1 MNIKTDWHKAA
12 LTEKASIKDA
22 IENLIASSL
31 QIIVIIDSNE
41 MLIGV
46 INDGDIRRGVLRGL
60 QLTDSIKEILNRNPV
75 VVDEEV
81 SPGSVIKLMNDNH
94 FIAIPVVDKN
104 RYVLGLHLLSEINLP
119 VEKLNQIIIMA
130 GGKGQRLLPKTQ
142 DCPKPLLPINGK
154 PMLEH
159 IILKAK
165 DEGFSHFVIALHY
178 LGDMIKEYFGDGSA
192 WDIKI
197 EYLNEDEPLGTAG
210 AISLLKNKPELPVI
224 VTNADIVS
232 DVRYSKLLDFH
243 NQHNKAHATMG
254 VRLYETTHPFGVVN
268 TNGVDIVSFE
278 EKPILRSNVNAG
290 VYVLEPKALDY
301 LKKNQY
307 CDMPSLFNLLQKK
320 NLRTIVYPIH
330 EAWRDIG
337 HLEEYNN
344 VNNFNNI

>member
-12 LTEKASIKDA
+12 LTDKANIKDA

-31 QIIVIIDSNE
+31 QIIVIIDSNGV
-41 MLIGV
+41 LIGV

-60 QLTDSIKEILNRNPV
+60 KLTDSIKEILNRNPV
-75 VVDEEV
+75 VVDEDV
-81 SPGSVIKLMNDNH
+81 SQNSVIKLMNDNH
-94 FIAIPVVDKN
+94 FIAVPIVDKN
-104 RYVLGLHLLSEINLP
+104 GYVLGLHLLTEINLP
-119 VEKLNQIIIMA
+119 IEKLNQVIIMA
-130 GGKGQRLLPKTQ
+130 GGKGQRLLPKTK

-165 DEGFSHFVIALHY
+165 DEGFSRFVIALHY

-192 WDIKI
+192 WDVEID
-197 EYLNEDEPLGTAG
+197 YLNEEEPLGTAG
-210 AISLLKNKPELPVI
+210 AISLLKDKPKLPVI

-232 DVRYSKLLDFH
+232 DITYSRLLDFH
-243 NQHNKAHATMG
+243 NQHKSVYATMG
-254 VRLYETTHPFGVVN
+254 VRLYETIHPFGVVN
-268 TNGVDIVSFE
+268 TSGVDIISFE

-301 LKKNQY
+301 LNQNEY
-307 CDMPSLFNLLQKK
+307 CDMPSLFNRLQKK
-320 NLRTIVYPIH
+320 NLRAIVYPIH
-330 EAWRDIG
+330 ESWKDIG

-344 VNNFNNI
+344 ANNI